1 MTAPSRT
8 TPTPAPVPAT
18 HHCVRCGVQVPLDV
32 ALCERCNP
40 LGLPQPASSQAH
52 GTVAVGIVLAVVV
65 LAVLGRVA
73 MSGLGPFSGTIA
85 GVVADPPNLSVTL
98 TVRNEG
104 SREGSTTCRIFD
116 PAAGSGIAPGSAFV
130 TTPPIAA
137 GSSLTFSRLVTTLG
151 SVVRPLGV
159 SCGDP

>member
-1 MTAPSRT
+1 MTTPSRT
-8 TPTPAPVPAT
+8 APTPAPVPAT
-18 HHCVRCGVQVPLDV
+18 HPCVRCGVQVPLDV

-65 LAVLGRVA
+65 LAILGRAALAGV
-73 MSGLGPFSGTIA
+73 GPFTGTVA
-85 GVVADPPNLSVTL
+85 GAASNPPNLSVTL
-98 TVRNEG
+98 TVRNDG

-116 PAAGSGIAPGSAFV
+116 PAAGGGIAPGSAHI

-137 GSSLTFSRLVTTLG
+137 GASLTFSRLVTTLG
-151 SVVRPLGV
+151 SDVRPLAV
-159 SCGDP
+159 DCGGG